1 MAKAISTLSIKIEGK
16 DSGAQAVIDKIGG
29 SIKRL
34 QVISGP
40 TNQTIQKL
48 RQQVLGIGRAG
59 NKSIGSIESQIGALR
74 GLRREADL
82 NSREF
87 RQLTEDIERYTQ
99 KLQKAQGQ
107 NKKGGLGARGVTQ
120 VAGAVVSGG
129 IFGGP
134 EGALGGLLGAVFG
147 GVPGAFAGAA
157 LGAQLSGIRK
167 LAGGMAEYVTQ
178 LNLAKAT
185 LGGVSTSI
193 DDYNKRL
200 SFARKI
206 SNDYSVRLI
215 TVVKGFASVSAAAKA
230 NGLSLEQTQKIYEGI
245 TASGVALGKSQDDLN
260 ALFLATT
267 QVLSKG
273 RAQAEEISGQIGE
286 RIPGAIAKFAAATNR
301 TLPQLAKDFQL
312 GKVTIADFA
321 RFTESLGEEYAEF
334 AKGLAQGP
342 EKAGVRLQIALDNAK
357 EAYGG
362 FFQSVGAGFQD
373 YLTGLINL
381 VVDNKTQLQK
391 LIAQFVV
398 FGQDV
403 VQIFKNIAE
412 IIGNIFGP
420 LFKFIGQQIINFSR
434 AVSDMFT
441 LAQLEKAAEAKGVN
455 LRDIRRKAYDKAA
468 GEQGLPKSGQ
478 LPIRVIPGTADK
490 GPSFEITPM
499 PDRGR
504 IDEINRQL
512 LAEAAG
518 VAPSK
523 SREARLQEVLKK
535 FDEYVP
541 KIGGVSAPNT
551 SLPGGDS
558 GDDQSSRSALA
569 NLSRETN
576 NAFRA
581 LESGFQNVARQRVQ
595 EIKSEFDVKIAEA
608 RRDENKQL
616 AFTLAQQREL
626 ASVNTVISGLT
637 SQIAQRQELIEKS
650 SGKGLDLTS
659 AKLKQSRDQSALLS
673 AQSARQALINKQA
686 ADLVTF
692 RRQETKEIEKQS
704 KAFEAQFLDRQR
716 QLGLISREA
725 YNAALLRREEDR
737 LGNIERLTPEQRARG
752 LEQYR
757 QTIDPTLREGL
768 IGNIGKTKEGL
779 QELISPI
786 NAITKAANAIGDAFT
801 DSFMSVITGS
811 ATTQEALAS
820 FFKNVGK
827 FFLDMAA
834 QIIQKMITMF
844 ILNQVVGLLPGA
856 GGFNSGTT
864 KFGAGGGQVG
874 GIGTFGPNFG
884 IRQSAKGSYFENGIA
899 KFARGGIV
907 NSPTFFPY
915 SDGGTGRFGLMGEAG
930 PEAILPLQR
939 GPEGKLGVQ
948 ASGTNNAQMLAA
960 MNRYQRSVKASAAGA
975 QGDAAGVD
983 GAGGAPSGAAIDVRY
998 TVERI
1003 NDVDYV
1009 TAEQFQQGI
1018 QQAAQ
1023 RGAAEG
1029 ERRTMRS
1036 LQNSTAVRRSLAF

>member
-1 MAKAISTLSIKIEGK
+1 MAKAISTLSIKVDFK
-16 DSGAQAVIDKIGG
+16 DTGAQAVIDKIGG

-40 TNQTIQKL
+40 TSQTIQKL
-48 RQQVLGIGRAG
+48 RQQVTQLGQKG
-59 NKSIGSIESQIGALR
+59 NNSISTIEGQIGALK

-82 NSREF
+82 NSKEF
-87 RQLTEDIERYTQ
+87 KELTADIDAYTK
-99 KLQKAQGQ
+99 KLQKAQSQ
-107 NKKGGLGARGVTQ
+107 KKRGGLGARGATQ
-120 VAGAVVSGG
+120 VAGAVISGG

-134 EGALGGLLGAVFG
+134 EGALGALGGGILG
-147 GVPGAFAGAA
+147 GVPGAFTGAA
-157 LGAQLSGIRK
+157 IGAQLSGIRK

-200 SFARKI
+200 GFARQI
-206 SNDYSVRLI
+206 SQDYSIRLI
-215 TVVKGFASVSAAAKA
+215 EVVKGFAGVSAAAKA
-230 NGLSLEQTQKIYEGI
+230 NGLSLEMTQKIYEGI

-286 RIPGAIAKFAAATNR
+286 RIPGAIAKFAASTNR

-312 GKVTIADFA
+312 GKVTIADFVKFA
-321 RFTESLGEEYAEF
+321 EGLGEEYAEF
-334 AKGLAQGP
+334 AKSLAEGP
-342 EKAGVRLQIALDNAK
+342 EKAGLRLQLALDSAA

-362 FFQSVGAGFQD
+362 FFQSAGAGFQD
-373 YLTGLINL
+373 YLTGLVNL
-381 VVDNKTQLQK
+381 VTENKGQLQRM
-391 LIAQFVV
+391 IAQVVV
-398 FGQDV
+398 FSQDV
-403 VQIFKNIAE
+403 VQIFKNLAQV
-412 IIGNIFGP
+412 IGNIFGP
-420 LFKFIGQQIINFSR
+420 VFKFIGEQIINFSR
-434 AVSDMFT
+434 AISDMFS
-441 LAQLEKAAEAKGVN
+441 LAQLEKAAEAKGVD
-455 LRDIRRKAYDKAA
+455 LRETRRQAYDKAA
-468 GEQGLPKSGQ
+468 GEENLPKSGQ
-478 LPIRVIPGTADK
+478 LPVRFTESGDI
-490 GPSFEITPM
+490 EITRM
-499 PDRGR
+499 PDRAR

-523 SREARLQEVLKK
+523 SREARLQEVLDSFK
-535 FDEYVP
+535 EYVP

-551 SLPGGDS
+551 SLPGADS
-558 GDDQSSRSALA
+558 DPENDKGARSALA
-569 NLSRETN
+569 ELSRQTN

-581 LESGFQNVARQRVQ
+581 LESGFQDVARQRIQ
-595 EIKSEFDVKIAEA
+595 EIKSEFDLKIAEA

-626 ASVNTVISGLT
+626 AGVNTVISGLT
-637 SQIAQRQELIEKS
+637 SQIAQRQQLIEKA

-659 AKLKQSRDQSALLS
+659 AKVRQSRDQSALLA
-673 AQSARQALINKQA
+673 AQSAKQALINRQA
-686 ADLVTF
+686 VDLVTF
-692 RRQETKEIEKQS
+692 RKQETKEIEKQS
-704 KAFEAQFLDRQR
+704 RAFEQQFTDRQKE
-716 QLGLISREA
+716 LGLISSDDYKE
-725 YNAALLRREEDR
+725 ALLGREKQRLED
-737 LGNIERLTPEQRARG
+737 IERLTPGQRSRG
-752 LEQYR
+752 LEQFR
-757 QTIDPTLREGL
+757 QTIDPTLQEGL
-768 IGNIGKTKEGL
+768 TANIGKMRDEL
-779 QELISPI
+779 NELINPI
-786 NAITKAANAIGDAFT
+786 NAITNAANAIGDAFT

-811 ATTQEALAS
+811 ASTQEALSS

-864 KFGAGGGQVG
+864 KLGAGGGQVG

-884 IRQSAKGSYFENGIA
+884 IRQSAKGSYFENNIA
-899 KFARGGIV
+899 KFAQGGIV
-907 NSPTFFPY
+907 NSPTLFSY
-915 SDGGTGRFGLMGEAG
+915 GDGGTGRFGLMGEAG
-930 PEAILPLQR
+930 PEAIMPLQR
-939 GPEGKLGVQ
+939 GSDGKLGVSV
-948 ASGTNNAQMLAA
+948 AGDMRAA
-960 MNRYQRSVKASAAGA
+960 MGRYRGRGTTGFASSGSESGSAG
-975 QGDAAGVD
+975 D
-983 GAGGAPSGAAIDVRY
+983 GSSAPGGAIDVRY

-1009 TAEQFQQGI
+1009 TAEQFQQGM

-1023 RGAAEG
+1023 RGATEG